1 MESNKDNFKKA
12 LLKKQL
18 TYFLVVTLLILN
30 QITHEVFDFPIKKDD
45 EEREKKVISKALYL
59 GFTLGLVMISMIVCS
74 LRFWY
79 SIFLSMLFG
88 VSIAIYI
95 A

>member
-1 MESNKDNFKKA
+1 MESSKKNFKKV
-12 LLKKQL
+12 LHKKQL
-18 TYFLVVTLLILN
+18 TYFLVLTLMILN
-30 QITHEVFDFPIKKDD
+30 QITHEVFDFTIKKDD
-45 EEREKKVISKALYL
+45 EERENKVISKALYL
-59 GFTLGLVMISMIVCS
+59 GFTLGLVMISMIVCN

-79 SIFLSMLFG
+79 SIFLCNIYA